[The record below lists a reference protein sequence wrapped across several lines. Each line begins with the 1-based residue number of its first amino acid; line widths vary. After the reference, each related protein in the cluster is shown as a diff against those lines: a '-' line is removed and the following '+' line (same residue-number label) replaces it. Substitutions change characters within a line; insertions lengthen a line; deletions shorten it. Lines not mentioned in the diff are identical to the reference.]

1 MKDLTKGKPIR
12 LILLFAVPLFVGQ
25 LFQLFY
31 SLADTRIVGQTLG
44 DEALAAVGAT
54 TTLSDMLLSFLNGL
68 TNGFAIVIATCFG
81 AKDER
86 QMKKAMGGTILLGSC
101 CAVVLSGL
109 CLLNMS
115 GLLKLLNISPELF
128 AAARGYI
135 GIVIAGLLAATLY
148 NICAAM
154 LRAIGDSFTPLL
166 FLILAAFLNIAMDY
180 GFILCLNTGVEGEA

>member
-86 QMKKAMGGTILLGSC
+86 QMKKAMGGNNPAWLLLCSC
-101 CAVVLSGL
+101 FKRTV
-109 CLLNMS
+109 
-115 GLLKLLNISPELF
+115 SPEYEWTVKAPEYF
-128 AAARGYI
+128 TGAFCSSK
-135 GIVIAGLLAATLY
+135 GIY
-148 NICAAM
+148 RDRHS
-154 LRAIGDSFTPLL
+154 RASCSNSL
-166 FLILAAFLNIAMDY
+166 
-180 GFILCLNTGVEGEA
+180 

>member
-109 CLLNMS
+109 CLLNITTVTFCS
-115 GLLKLLNISPELF
+115 
-128 AAARGYI
+128 I
-135 GIVIAGLLAATLY
+135 GNKYFVCINLAATIL
-148 NICAAM
+148 IIF
-154 LRAIGDSFTPLL
+154 LRNCIP
-166 FLILAAFLNIAMDY
+166 
-180 GFILCLNTGVEGEA
+180 